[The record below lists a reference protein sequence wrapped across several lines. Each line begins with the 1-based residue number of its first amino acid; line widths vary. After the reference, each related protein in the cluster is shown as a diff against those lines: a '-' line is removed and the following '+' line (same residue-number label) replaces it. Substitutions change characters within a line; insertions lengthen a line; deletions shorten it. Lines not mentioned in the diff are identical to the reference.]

1 MGADS
6 FGPLPPRP
14 VDANKSTMGTVQVV
28 GGSPGLSGAPLL
40 AAHGALR
47 SGSGRVIVAV
57 PASLATVAEER
68 KPLEA
73 MSWSPQDNGDVWT
86 VAAIEAL
93 LETPAPSCWVFGCG
107 LGRDAKSTQAMHY
120 WLQNRGG
127 PAVIDAD
134 ALWHLASDPRMFSML
149 GPDVV
154 LTPHRGELDRLAEV
168 LDLEGS
174 RREDLSRGLQRI
186 CGAVVVAKGPGTVTV
201 GETGVHRNDTGN
213 RGMAT
218 AGSGD
223 VLAGVIGAL
232 IARGDEPEIAARR
245 GAWLHGRAGD
255 LAAQR
260 VGVESLIAG
269 DIVESLADAFREQE
283 ESS

>member
-1 MGADS
+1 MVADS

-14 VDANKSTMGTVQVV
+14 SDANKSTMGTVLVV

-40 AAHGALR
+40 AAHAALR

-57 PASLATVAEER
+57 PASLASVAEER

-73 MSWSPQDNGDVWT
+73 MSWSPQDDGDVWT
-86 VAAIEAL
+86 AAAIEAL
-93 LETPAPSCWVFGCG
+93 LETPAPNCWVFGCG
-107 LGRDAKSTQAMHY
+107 LGRDARSTEAMHC
-120 WLQNRGG
+120 WLQKRDR

-154 LTPHRGELDRLAEV
+154 LTPHRGELDRMAEV

-174 RREDLSRGLQRI
+174 QREDLSRGLQQL

-201 GETGVHRNDTGN
+201 GDIGVYRNDTGN

-232 IARGDEPEIAARR
+232 MARGDEPETAARR

-260 VGVESLIAG
+260 LGVESLIAG
-269 DIVESLADAFREQE
+269 DIVESLAAAFMEQE
-283 ESS
+283 PSS